1 MPREQRSLMSFFSPH
16 VNETS
21 KLEIDLNLCSAV
33 RWVVATET
41 ENQNITSVE

>member
-1 MPREQRSLMSFFSPH
+1 MPREQHSLMSIFFSH
-16 VNETS
+16 VNGTS
-21 KLEIDLNLCSAV
+21 MLEIDLNLCSAV